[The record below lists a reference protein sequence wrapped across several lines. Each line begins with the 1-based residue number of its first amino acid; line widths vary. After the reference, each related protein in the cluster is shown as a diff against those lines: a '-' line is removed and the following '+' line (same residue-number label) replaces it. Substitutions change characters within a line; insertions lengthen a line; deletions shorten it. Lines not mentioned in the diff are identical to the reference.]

1 MILLINHQTI
11 TLMKKSILLLGL
23 SLFSIGS
30 YAASNRTTSSEI
42 IFSIQDKTKEE
53 INKDELPESVK
64 QSIAK
69 KHPGAV
75 ISTAYKWFR
84 GDDFIGYEVVIT
96 KKDKKDESV
105 KFDKDGKLVKG
116 LDN

>member
-1 MILLINHQTI
+1 
-11 TLMKKSILLLGL
+11 MKKSFLMLGL
-23 SLFSIGS
+23 CFLSMGS
-30 YAASNRTTSSEI
+30 YATTSVSSHAI

-53 INKDELPESVK
+53 ISVDELPESVK
-64 QSIAK
+64 QGIAK

-75 ISTAYKWFR
+75 ITTAYKWYR
-84 GDDFIGYEVVIT
+84 GDKFIGYEVIVT
-96 KKDKKDESV
+96 KEDKRDESV

>member
-1 MILLINHQTI
+1 
-11 TLMKKSILLLGL
+11 MKKSILLLGL
-23 SLFSIGS
+23 SLFTIGS
-30 YAASNRTTSSEI
+30 YAATDMTSSTDI
-42 IFSIQDKTKEE
+42 IFRIQDKRKEE
-53 INKDELPESVK
+53 ISKDELPESVK

-75 ISTAYKWFR
+75 ITTAYKWYR

-96 KKDKKDESV
+96 KDDKKDETV